1 MLENIIAAISLSHI
15 IVLTLAYFL
24 GSIPFGLVLTRM
36 AGLGDIRE
44 MGSGNV
50 GATNVLRTGNKKLAL
65 LTLIL
70 DSGKGGFAVLI
81 AFHVFINNEK
91 SSELAIIAGIAAVI
105 GHNFPI
111 WLNFKGGK
119 GVATTLGT
127 LLAISWPV
135 GLATC
140 ITWVIVAIIFRYSSL
155 SAIISLIAS
164 PFYALYLDREEIF
177 ILASFLAVLVIIRHH
192 ENIRKLIMGH
202 EQKIGATK

>member
-44 MGSGNV
+44 IGSGNV

-65 LTLIL
+65 LTLLL

-81 AFHVFINNEK
+81 VFHIFLGSENT
-91 SSELAIIAGIAAVI
+91 SELAIIAGIAAVI
-105 GHNFPI
+105 GHNFPV
-111 WLNFKGGK
+111 WLRFKGGK

-140 ITWVIVAIIFRYSSL
+140 ITWVIVAVIFRYSSL

-177 ILASFLAVLVIIRHH
+177 ILALFLAVLVIIRHH
-192 ENIRKLIMGH
+192 ENIRKLITGH
-202 EQKIGATK
+202 EQKIGASK

>member
-1 MLENIIAAISLSHI
+1 MLDNIIAAVSLTHI
-15 IVLTLAYFL
+15 VVLTSAYFL
-24 GSIPFGLVLTRM
+24 GSIPFGLVLTSI

-44 MGSGNV
+44 IGSGNV

-65 LTLIL
+65 LTLLL
-70 DSGKGGFAVLI
+70 DTGKGGLAVLI
-81 AFHVFINNEK
+81 VFHIFPSSEN

-105 GHNFPI
+105 GHNFPV
-111 WLNFKGGK
+111 WLRFKGGK

-127 LLAISWPV
+127 LLAVSWPV

-164 PFYALYLDREEIF
+164 PFYALLLDREEIF
-177 ILASFLAVLVIIRHH
+177 ILASFLAVLVIIRHY

-202 EQKIGATK
+202 EQKIGAKK